1 MSKLKQKI
9 SGGFRT
15 VTGADAFAVIR
26 TYVATLRKQGRNV
39 FAALTGVFQDQIA
52 DPVIGW
58 LVEPE

>member
-1 MSKLKQKI
+1 MI

-39 FAALTGVFQDQIA
+39 FAALTRVFQDQIA
-52 DPVIGW
+52 DPVIG
-58 LVEPE
+58 